1 MVKLFSHTDLDG
13 IGYGILAKL
22 VFENDVDISYCD
34 YENIDSSVRELSK
47 SELMECCIAINKLY
61 IAACQRIQILENQ
74 LDKKISEKYQTNR
87 E

>member
-13 IGYGILAKL
+13 IGCGILAKL

-47 SELMECCIAINKLY
+47 SELMECCIAINELY
-61 IAACQRIQILENQ
+61 MAACQRIQILENQ
-74 LDKKISEKYQTNR
+74 LDKKISEKYQMNR